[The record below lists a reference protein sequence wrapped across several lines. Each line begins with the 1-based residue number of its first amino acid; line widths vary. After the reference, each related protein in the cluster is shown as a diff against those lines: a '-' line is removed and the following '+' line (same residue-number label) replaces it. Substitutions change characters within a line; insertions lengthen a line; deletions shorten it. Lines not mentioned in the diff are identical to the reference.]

1 MFDLLPSIET
11 EEITIGPGNVLVCYT
26 DGLVELE
33 NEEGEQFET
42 DRLHEI
48 IKNNFHLSMKDLDS
62 VIFHE
67 LNRFKGEKEFLD
79 DTALLSCRFL

>member
-1 MFDLLPSIET
+1 MFDQLPSIET
-11 EEITIGPGNVLVCYT
+11 EEITIGSGNVLVCYT

-48 IKNNFHLSMKDLDS
+48 
-62 VIFHE
+62 V
-67 LNRFKGEKEFLD
+67 
-79 DTALLSCRFL
+79 